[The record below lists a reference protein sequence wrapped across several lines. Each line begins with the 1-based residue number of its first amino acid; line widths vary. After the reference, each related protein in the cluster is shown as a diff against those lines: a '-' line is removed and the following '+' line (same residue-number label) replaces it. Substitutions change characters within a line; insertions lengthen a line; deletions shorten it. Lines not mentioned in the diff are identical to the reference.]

1 MFLLIWLRSLGAI
14 SVNVCREQLVFQS
27 DVLTIAT
34 SYGQMT
40 DTGAISRQN
49 VENMNRLRR

>member
-14 SVNVCREQLVFQS
+14 SVNVCREQPVFQS
-27 DVLTIAT
+27 DVLPIAT